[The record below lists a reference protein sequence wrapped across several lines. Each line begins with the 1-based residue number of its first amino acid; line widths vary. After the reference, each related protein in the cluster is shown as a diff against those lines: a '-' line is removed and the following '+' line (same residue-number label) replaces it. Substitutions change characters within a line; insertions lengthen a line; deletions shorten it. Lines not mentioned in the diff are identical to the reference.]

1 MVGFGNLTKRNDL
14 PKLFC
19 HGETYRAFCCPN
31 FHFQPRFCLFSLFFQ
46 VKARTP
52 LKQLMRSKA
61 RALKDQSRLIQHFSK
76 EEFCKQPT
84 FGPSKFYVIKLNFSL
99 KHSLHSW
106 NARVCSDLTEKSQ
119 FDNEFSA
126 RCAPRTI
133 SAVMRAAWAEQLA
146 LGSLEWAG
154 RAGKDSAVPREPKIS
169 KKIVYGA
176 FSFG

>member
-1 MVGFGNLTKRNDL
+1 MVGFGNLTKRSDL
-14 PKLFC
+14 TKLFC
-19 HGETYRAFCCPN
+19 YGETYRAFCCPN

-84 FGPSKFYVIKLNFSL
+84 FGPSKFLVIKLNFSL
-99 KHSLHSW
+99 KHSLHYW
-106 NARVCSDLTEKSQ
+106 NARVCCDLTEKSQ

-133 SAVMRAAWAEQLA
+133 SAVMPAAWAEQLA
-146 LGSLEWAG
+146 LGSWKWAG
-154 RAGKDSAVPREPKIS
+154 RAGKDSAVPREPKFS
-169 KKIVYGA
+169 NKIVYSA

>member
-1 MVGFGNLTKRNDL
+1 MAKLTE
-14 PKLFC
+14 LFAAPLF
-19 HGETYRAFCCPN
+19 TSNPVFVYSN
-31 FHFQPRFCLFSLFFQ
+31 FFSQ

-84 FGPSKFYVIKLNFSL
+84 FGPSKFVVIKLNFSL
-99 KHSLHSW
+99 KHSLHYW
-106 NARVCSDLTEKSQ
+106 NAKVCCDLTEKSQ
-119 FDNEFSA
+119 IDNEFSA

-133 SAVMRAAWAEQLA
+133 SAVMPAAWAEQLA
-146 LGSLEWAG
+146 LGSWKWAG
-154 RAGKDSAVPREPKIS
+154 RAGKDSAVPREPKFS
-169 KKIVYGA
+169 NKIEYSG